1 MGTEKKQRTRN
12 KSDARFD
19 FREVSLIDGI
29 RYEDKKNS
37 PRKSQ
42 PNTRLIYL
50 TFITVS

>member
-29 RYEDKKNS
+29 RYEDKKI
-37 PRKSQ
+37 PRENLNQ
-42 PNTRLIYL
+42 TQD
-50 TFITVS
+50 